1 MTDGG
6 ATNTSI
12 IGRLLEEISWE
23 GKRVVQLYRGGGR
36 GKENVLTAEVMISLD
51 FMPRT
56 HFLGAVLRAAHGAK
70 SALGGVAA
78 QIEDCEISVLPPEL
92 SLLPAGIVVQP
103 DALLKTPN
111 GYVLVEAKGLRRA
124 SFGPQ
129 QLAREYLAVTRAA
142 GSRDPVLLLILGSPP
157 PFTVRGQGP
166 KDIKQAIS
174 ESLSL
179 VLHKTGAEG
188 ELSDDLLKRIPK
200 VVSWITWAEINTVVT
215 RQLSRM
221 KIEDPS
227 LRGTV
232 KRLATAV
239 SAAIAVHA

>member
-1 MTDGG
+1 M
-6 ATNTSI
+6 
-12 IGRLLEEISWE
+12 
-23 GKRVVQLYRGGGR
+23 
-36 GKENVLTAEVMISLD
+36 
-51 FMPRT
+51 
-56 HFLGAVLRAAHGAK
+56 
-70 SALGGVAA
+70 
-78 QIEDCEISVLPPEL
+78 
-92 SLLPAGIVVQP
+92 
-103 DALLKTPN
+103 
-111 GYVLVEAKGLRRA
+111 
-124 SFGPQ
+124 
-129 QLAREYLAVTRAA
+129 
-142 GSRDPVLLLILGSPP
+142 LLLILGSPP